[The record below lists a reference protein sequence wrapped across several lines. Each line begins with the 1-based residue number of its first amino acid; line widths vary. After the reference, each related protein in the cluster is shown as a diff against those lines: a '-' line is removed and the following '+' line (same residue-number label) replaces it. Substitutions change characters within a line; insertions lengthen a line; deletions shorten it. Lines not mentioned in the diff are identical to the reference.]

1 MAFNPQRTFLVDYD
15 NDGDLDLLLTD
26 YNTECSGLCMFE
38 NLGNY
43 EYEMVDT
50 GFWGFSNDE
59 YYNQMAVKCAGPQR
73 TDDDPWSNTLCGG
86 AFDGH
91 KEFFD
96 TIAGYTRMTDIDGD
110 GLQDLYKIHH
120 DKITIIYGE

>member
-1 MAFNPQRTFLVDYD
+1 MTFLVDYD

-50 GFWGFSNDE
+50 GFWGFSNDDYFE
-59 YYNQMAVKCAGPQR
+59 WMAIKCQGPQR
-73 TDDDPWSNTLCGG
+73 PEDWQWDASLCDAPGG
-86 AFDGH
+86 R
-91 KEFFD
+91 KPFFD